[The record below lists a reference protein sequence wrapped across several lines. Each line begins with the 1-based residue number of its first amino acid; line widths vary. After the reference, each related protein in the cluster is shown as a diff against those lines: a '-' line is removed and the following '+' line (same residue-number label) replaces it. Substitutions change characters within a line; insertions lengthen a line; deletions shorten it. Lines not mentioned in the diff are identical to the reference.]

1 MDLSGDSPWARQL
14 ATMRATVS
22 KLVKGE
28 IETVPGRVRRML
40 RPRQTNETRPGS
52 TLDESEVAETEALIE
67 FVGVCRN
74 YASELAI
81 NEVTLRVHSEL
92 QNYFETSTSPLLDS
106 LRMADDAYRAFR
118 QSQVDAA
125 VRFSGK
131 VFGASYASLLAK
143 AAEVAAQGAER
154 KAAKA

>member
-1 MDLSGDSPWARQL
+1 
-14 ATMRATVS
+14 
-22 KLVKGE
+22 
-28 IETVPGRVRRML
+28 VRRLL
-40 RPRQTNETRPGS
+40 RPRQANETRPGAV
-52 TLDESEVAETEALIE
+52 LDEGEVAETEALIE

-106 LRMADDAYRAFR
+106 LRAADDAHRALR

-143 AAEVAAQGAER
+143 AAEVAAQGADR
-154 KAAKA
+154 KAAKG